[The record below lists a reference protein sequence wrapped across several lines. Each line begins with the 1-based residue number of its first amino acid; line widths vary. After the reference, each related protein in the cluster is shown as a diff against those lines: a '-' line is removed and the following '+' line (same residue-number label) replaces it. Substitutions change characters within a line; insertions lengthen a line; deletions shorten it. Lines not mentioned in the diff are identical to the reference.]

1 LARRQAPELF
11 RLAVAVVGQD
21 GAADATQD
29 ALLRAWQELPRLR
42 DPDAFGAWLRR
53 ILVNRCRDLVRARR
67 GVRLLSLDDPT
78 SPIIPPAGSDPAPAT
93 EQDADLQAALGRLT
107 VDQRTL
113 LALHY
118 ALDLPIREVAR
129 TLGVPDGT
137 AKTRLNAALVA
148 LRRSLLEPDR

>member
-1 LARRQAPELF
+1 
-11 RLAVAVVGQD
+11 LAVAVVGQD
-21 GAADATQD
+21 AAADATQD

-42 DPDAFGAWLRR
+42 EPDALGAWLRR
-53 ILVNRCRDLVRARR
+53 ILVNRCRDIVRAHR
-67 GVRLLSLDDPT
+67 GIRLLSLDDPA
-78 SPIIPPAGSDPAPAT
+78 SPITPPAGPDPTAT
-93 EQDADLQAALGRLT
+93 IDRDADLDAALRALT

-148 LRRSLLEPDR
+148 LRRCLSEADR